1 MRLLIAD
8 DHGLVRDALS
18 SHIERQAPGAV
29 VAGVA
34 SVDEAVVALRQDKAI
49 DLLILDLRMPGMNGL
64 DGLQRVRTEFPAL
77 KVALMSGLARPD
89 EIRGAFTRG
98 AVGFLPKTLSAT
110 ELLSAIQTMLQ
121 GERFIPTDLNTA
133 DTADGASFTRR
144 EREVLDYLLQGR
156 SNKEIARSLELE
168 EVTVKLH
175 VRGICRK
182 LGAKNRTQAVMRAVE
197 MGIAS

>member
-1 MRLLIAD
+1 MRLMIAD

-29 VAGVA
+29 VVGVA
-34 SVDEAVVALRQDKAI
+34 SVDEAVTALRQDSAI

-64 DGLQRVRTEFPAL
+64 DGLQNVRTEFPAL

-98 AVGFLPKTLSAT
+98 AVGFLPKTLSAV

-121 GERFIPTDLNTA
+121 GERFIPADLNTA
-133 DTADGASFTRR
+133 DIADGASFTRR

>member
-1 MRLLIAD
+1 M
-8 DHGLVRDALS
+8 
-18 SHIERQAPGAV
+18 
-29 VAGVA
+29 
-34 SVDEAVVALRQDKAI
+34 DEAVVALRQDKAI

>member
-29 VAGVA
+29 VVGAA
-34 SVDEAVVALRQDKAI
+34 SVDEAVTGLRQDKGI

-64 DGLQRVRTEFPAL
+64 DGLQRVRQEFPAL

-89 EIRGAFTRG
+89 EIRGAFARG

-110 ELLSAIQTMLQ
+110 DLLSAIQTMLS
-121 GERFIPTDLNTA
+121 GERFVPADLNTG

>member
-18 SHIERQAPGAV
+18 SHIERQSPGAV

-34 SVDEAVVALRQDKAI
+34 SVDEAVAALRQDKAI

-133 DTADGASFTRR
+133 DTADGTRFTRR